1 MGGERVAVRGVYS
14 LGASDIEWTVFG
26 PGYSRLVI
34 VIRLNGT
41 PVGAHMFTPNAQN
54 WTPTTTTLGDSVMSI
69 SLSTFV
75 PTPSQL
81 GSLLINNWSVNT
93 KLDGQLVLSNVAVLS
108 WDQQGVLIS
117 DLLAGGARTGSEL
130 PAN

>member
-1 MGGERVAVRGVYS
+1 MDGERVPVRGVYS

-26 PGYSRLVI
+26 PGYSRLV
-34 VIRLNGT
+34 VVVRLNGT
-41 PVGAHMFTPNAQN
+41 PIGAHMFTPNAQN
-54 WTPTTTTLGDSVMSI
+54 WTPVATTLGDSVMSI

-81 GSLLINNWSVNT
+81 GTLVINNWSVNT
-93 KLDGQLVLSNVAVLS
+93 RLDGQLTLSNVAVLS
-108 WDQQGVLIS
+108 WDQYGALIS
-117 DLLAGGARTGSEL
+117 DLLVAGSRGDAAM